1 MGNNRQGAAE
11 IRHFWNNPQKHHT
24 CKNPQHNK
32 RHTGVNEMKLPC
44 QLLLRTWPRW
54 GFLCFTQAV
63 FSPLVPGYWEGY
75 ISQAGWMEWRG
86 AERSVG
92 SQTAHFTPGVTDLSY
107 DFTHS
112 AHTECDFY
120 NVIFYPLCKTKKI
133 PDKTSAH
140 FYLVWTNCHV
150 SFNLSLSRLLLCSR
164 LICNQISNI
173 NI

>member
-1 MGNNRQGAAE
+1 MGNDRQGAAE
-11 IRHFWNNPQKHHT
+11 ISQFWNNSQKQHT

-54 GFLCFTQAV
+54 GFLCSTQAV

-92 SQTAHFTPGVTDLSY
+92 SHTAHFTPGVTDLSY
-107 DFTHS
+107 DFTHC
-112 AHTECDFY
+112 ARTECDFY
-120 NVIFYPLCKTKKI
+120 NVIFRRLSKTLTKI
-133 PDKTSAH
+133 QTCRIAARIHP
-140 FYLVWTNCHV
+140 F
-150 SFNLSLSRLLLCSR
+150 F
-164 LICNQISNI
+164 
-173 NI
+173 